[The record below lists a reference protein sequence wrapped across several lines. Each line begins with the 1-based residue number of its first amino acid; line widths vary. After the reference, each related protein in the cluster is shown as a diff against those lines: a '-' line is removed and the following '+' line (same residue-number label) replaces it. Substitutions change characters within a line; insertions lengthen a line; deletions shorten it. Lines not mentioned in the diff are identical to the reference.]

1 MHLAPLARLVLL
13 PAALALAVPSSLW
26 AEEDAIA
33 TAMAAADAAYQAG
46 DLKTAAAELANASR
60 AISARQS
67 GLLMAQ
73 FPPAPDGWTR
83 EDTTEMVE
91 GLELMGGGV
100 GAEATYTDAAG
111 MTVTLSAFADN
122 LMVQSFAPIFADS
135 QALALMGKTVDINGV
150 TFFEQEELNTLALLD
165 DRVLLQ
171 AAGEAAQAQALLA
184 QIDLDALAA
193 FDAADR

>member
-13 PAALALAVPSSLW
+13 PAALALAVPSPLW

-73 FPPAPDGWTR
+73 FPPRPTVGRARTR
-83 EDTTEMVE
+83 PKWSKVW
-91 GLELMGGGV
+91 
-100 GAEATYTDAAG
+100 
-111 MTVTLSAFADN
+111 S
-122 LMVQSFAPIFADS
+122 
-135 QALALMGKTVDINGV
+135 
-150 TFFEQEELNTLALLD
+150 
-165 DRVLLQ
+165 
-171 AAGEAAQAQALLA
+171 
-184 QIDLDALAA
+184 
-193 FDAADR
+193 